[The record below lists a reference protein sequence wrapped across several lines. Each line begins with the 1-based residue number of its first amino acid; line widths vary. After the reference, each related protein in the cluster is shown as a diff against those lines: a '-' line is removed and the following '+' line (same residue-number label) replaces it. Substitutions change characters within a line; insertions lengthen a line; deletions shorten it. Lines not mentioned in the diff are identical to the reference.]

1 MLMQLLMCSL
11 ERLAFN
17 KTGNSYVLCRLSD
30 LTFDQG
36 LFCQKTFEKGWMS
49 SETQSCTNNKYSQ
62 NSATRP
68 LEP

>member
-1 MLMQLLMCSL
+1 MLMQLLMCSV

-36 LFCQKTFEKGWMS
+36 LFCQKTFKKGWMS
-49 SETQSCTNNKYSQ
+49 SEMKSNTNNK
-62 NSATRP
+62 
-68 LEP
+68 